1 MYICYFQQTPLFKF
15 DSSHHAISIS
25 IYLKERRHAELAS
38 SGANANANY
47 SRMESSTPQTLV
59 CIPCMRNITKVFRI
73 ICDFVS
79 KLEANLNLKQE

>member
-1 MYICYFQQTPLFKF
+1 MFLPFQQGPLFKF

-38 SGANANANY
+38 TGNTDPSF
-47 SRMESSTPQTLV
+47 SRMESSASQTLV
-59 CIPCMRNITKVFRI
+59 CIPQMRNITAVFRI

-79 KLEANLNLKQE
+79 KLETNLNLKQG